1 VANTSQEALRL
12 YGIVDAESTQ
22 GDGRLADGIKMVRF
36 RDLGA
41 VVALTEYTRVRPGER
56 ELEDYLQIVDQ
67 MYKYGPI
74 VPAPPGTVFHD
85 EGVLCHWME
94 IHYAK
99 LHEALGVIEQSD
111 GTTPPYDLVRMEL
124 GA

>member
-1 VANTSQEALRL
+1 MANSSQEALRL
-12 YGIVDAESTQ
+12 YGVVDAESTQ
-22 GDGRLADGIKMVRF
+22 GDGRVTDGIKIVRF

-41 VVALTEYTRVRPGER
+41 VVAHTVYTQVRPGEQ
-56 ELEDYLQIVDQ
+56 ELADYLQIVDQ
-67 MYKYGPI
+67 MYTHGPI
-74 VPAPPGTVFHD
+74 VPAPPGTVFRNED
-85 EGVLCHWME
+85 VLCHWME

-111 GTTPPYDLVRMEL
+111 GTTPPYDVVRMEL